1 MPSVLNIAVSVE
13 QENNPVTVLRL
24 EGDLDAQTGPELIDK
39 ATDLIAKG
47 GTNILL
53 DLSRIRYMGS
63 AGLLAMHTL
72 DKRLKETQSG
82 QLKLLNPS
90 DPVKKVI
97 NVLQDT
103 TFFDIHDKLDS
114 ALKAY

>member
-1 MPSVLNIAVSVE
+1 MPSVLNITVSME
-13 QENNPVTVLRL
+13 QEEKPVTVLRL

-39 ATDLIAKG
+39 TTDLIANG
-47 GTNILL
+47 NTRILL

-63 AGLLAMHTL
+63 AGLLAMHTI

-90 DPVKKVI
+90 APVRKVL

-103 TFFDIHDKLDS
+103 TFFDMHDTLDS
-114 ALKAY
+114 ALKAF